1 MTLYR
6 TALNWNTPAAKLP
19 AEMMFIW
26 TIGSFF
32 YVLFSNEQNYKKSS
46 GFQESQIQG
55 FLRKGKALC
64 YRFLDWIMSW
74 QSKRLTGNPDMKSK
88 FQIFSWKHKSTTSQ
102 TSRSKNDSMATTAL
116 IKFYVWYFS
125 AIYTWSTEFITIF
138 FILNIVKKCKEGW
151 IGKFIKM
158 TVTYFLI
165 Y

>member
-19 AEMMFIW
+19 AEMMFSW

-32 YVLFSNEQNYKKSS
+32 FMGYFQMRRTIRKALVFKSHKFKVFSK
-46 GFQESQIQG
+46 
-55 FLRKGKALC
+55 KGKALC
-64 YRFLDWIMSW
+64 YRFLDWILSW
-74 QSKRLTGNPDMKSK
+74 QSKRLTGNPDMKNK

-138 FILNIVKKCKEGW
+138 FILNIVKKNVKKAEL
-151 IGKFIKM
+151 
-158 TVTYFLI
+158 VNS
-165 Y
+165 